1 MPYTRE
7 EPLVSTRYRC
17 AFLFLVLMVAVVRAA
32 HAQGIVDTHAHIIN
46 QGRSTDFAG
55 SLEAAIERMDESG
68 IRVAIVMPPPM
79 PPGHRGIYDLE
90 AYAGAAAAYPQR
102 FLLAGGGGTLN
113 AMLHG
118 VAADAVTDEV
128 RKRFRERAEEIV
140 RAGAVAFGE
149 ITLHH
154 LSNTTMGPQHPY
166 EWVSPE
172 HPLMLLLADIAA
184 EKDIPIDLHVDL
196 VPADMSLPERPAFG
210 PANPPILK
218 ANLAG
223 FELLLGHNRK
233 ARIVW
238 AHAGTDPLGTRRPGI
253 QRELLSRHPNLYMSL
268 RLSRTGP
275 QPVFA
280 VGPNQ
285 RLKKGW
291 IALLRDFPDR
301 FVVGSDFFH
310 GVAGAS
316 PRRRG
321 EGSLGVYRD
330 VLADLP
336 PDLAAAIM
344 YGNAQRIYR
353 IGEMRQ
359 R

>member
-1 MPYTRE
+1 MSP
-7 EPLVSTRYRC
+7 RYR
-17 AFLFLVLMVAVVRAA
+17 ALSLFLLLVVALVRAA
-32 HAQGIVDTHAHIIN
+32 HAQGIVDTHMHVIN
-46 QGRSTDFAG
+46 EGRSTDFAG
-55 SLEAAIERMDESG
+55 SLEAAIARMDESG

-79 PPGHRGIYDLE
+79 PAGHRGIYDLE
-90 AYAGAAAAYPQR
+90 AFAGAAAAYPER
-102 FLLAGGGGTLN
+102 ILIAGGGGTLN

-128 RKRFRERAEEIV
+128 RTRFRRRAEEILS
-140 RAGAVAFGE
+140 AGAVAFGE

-166 EWVSPE
+166 EWVAPE

-184 EKDIPIDLHVDL
+184 EKDVPIDLHVDL
-196 VPADMSLPERPAFG
+196 VPADMRVPERPAFG

-223 FELLLGHNRK
+223 FERLLAHNRET
-233 ARIVW
+233 RIVW
-238 AHAGTDPLGTRRPGI
+238 AHAGTDPLGTRGPKI

-291 IALLRDFPDR
+291 VALLRDFPDR
-301 FVVGSDFFH
+301 FVVGSDYFH
-310 GVAGAS
+310 GVAGAA

-344 YGNAQRIYR
+344 HGNAQRIYR
-353 IGEMRQ
+353 LGEMRA

>member
-1 MPYTRE
+1 M
-7 EPLVSTRYRC
+7 STRHGC
-17 AFLFLVLMVAVVRAA
+17 ISLFLVLVVTALRSV
-32 HAQGIVDTHAHIIN
+32 HAQGIVDTHSHIIN
-46 QGRSTDFAG
+46 EGRSTDFAG
-55 SLEAAIERMDESG
+55 SLAAAIARMDESG
-68 IRVAIVMPPPM
+68 IRTAIVMPPPM
-79 PPGHRGIYDLE
+79 PPGHRGIYDLD

-102 FLLAGGGGTLN
+102 ILLAGGGGTLN

-128 RKRFRERAEEIV
+128 RNLFRARAEEIV

-184 EKDIPIDLHVDL
+184 GKDIPIDLHVDL
-196 VPADMSLPERPAFG
+196 VPADMSLPSRPVFG
-210 PANPPILK
+210 PANPATLK

-223 FELLLGHNRK
+223 FEHLLAHNRK

-238 AHAGTDPLGTRRPGI
+238 AHAGTDPLGTRGPRI

-268 RLSRTGP
+268 RLSRAGP

-280 VGPNQ
+280 VGPNR

-291 IALLRDFPDR
+291 VALLRDFPDR

-310 GVAGAS
+310 GVAGAA

-321 EGSLGVYRD
+321 EGSLAVYRT

-336 PDLAAAIM
+336 PELAEAIM
-344 YGNAQRIYR
+344 HGNAERIYR
-353 IGEMRQ
+353 IGGSQQ